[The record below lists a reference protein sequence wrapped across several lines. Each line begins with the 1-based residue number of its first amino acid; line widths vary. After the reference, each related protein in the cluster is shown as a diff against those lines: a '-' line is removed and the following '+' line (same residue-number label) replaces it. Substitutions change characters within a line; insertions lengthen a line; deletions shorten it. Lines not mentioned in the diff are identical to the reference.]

1 MILDSLDGHSLIT
14 CMLKSGRERQKS
26 DSEMLLEEDF
36 PTLSTVASFEDAG
49 MEHEPRN
56 VGVF

>member
-1 MILDSLDGHSLIT
+1 MILDSLGGHILIT
-14 CMLKSGRERQKS
+14 CILKSGRERQKS
-26 DSEMLLEEDF
+26 DLEMLHEKDL
-36 PTLSTVASFEDAG
+36 PTASTVASFEDAG